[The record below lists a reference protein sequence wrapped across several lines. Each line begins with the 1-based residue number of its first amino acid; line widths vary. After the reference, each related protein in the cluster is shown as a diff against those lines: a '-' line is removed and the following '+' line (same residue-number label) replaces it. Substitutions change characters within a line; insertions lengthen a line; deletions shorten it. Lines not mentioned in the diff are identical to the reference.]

1 MQRTREWFDARLGRV
16 TASRVADVI
25 ARTKTGYSAKRKD
38 YLWDLVVE
46 RLTREPTTTFETHQM
61 RWGMDTEPLA
71 RAAYE
76 AQTGALVEETGFVLH
91 PAIKDAGASPDGLV
105 GDDGLIEIKCPTT
118 ATHLQTISNDGPDE
132 RYIPQMMWQMACTQ
146 RAWCDFVSFDP
157 RVEEPL
163 SFFSVRVYRNDA
175 TVRLME
181 SEVVDF
187 LAAVDDAVR
196 AIRKRIVAHPANLQP
211 DTVQV

>member
-16 TASRVADVI
+16 TASRVADVM

-61 RWGMDTEPLA
+61 RWGMDTEPMA

-76 AQTGALVEETGFVLH
+76 AHTGALVEETGFVLH
-91 PAIKDAGASPDGLV
+91 PSMKDAGASPDGLV
-105 GDDGLIEIKCPTT
+105 GDDGLVEIKCPTT
-118 ATHLQTISNDGPDE
+118 ATHLQTMANDGPDE

-163 SFFSVRVYRNDA
+163 SFFTVRVHRNDT

-181 SEVVDF
+181 SEVVEF

-196 AIRKRIVAHPANLQP
+196 AIRKRIVAHPVTLQP
-211 DTVQV
+211 DLVQV

>member
-118 ATHLQTISNDGPDE
+118 ATHLQTMANDGPDE

-157 RVEEPL
+157 RVGEPL

-187 LAAVDDAVR
+187 LAAIDDAVS